1 MYTIYTYLRP
11 TYLRHNYFA
20 ANSIHD
26 YLTYIYEVLSISIAM
41 YNINNSLSLA
51 QMYYGL
57 SEESLMSDL
66 STKQINH
73 ETASIMFKYRTV

>member
-51 QMYYGL
+51 QMYYV
-57 SEESLMSDL
+57 SVRSP
-66 STKQINH
+66 
-73 ETASIMFKYRTV
+73 